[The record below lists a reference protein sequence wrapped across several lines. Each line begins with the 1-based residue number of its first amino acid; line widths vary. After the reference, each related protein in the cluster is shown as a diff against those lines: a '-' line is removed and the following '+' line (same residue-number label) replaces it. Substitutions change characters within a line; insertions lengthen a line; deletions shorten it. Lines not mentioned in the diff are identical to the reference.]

1 MNKILYVIIIVISLV
16 GCKYEPIFLSKKSN
30 FKFNNIIMQGD
41 VKINNIIKNNL
52 LNRSKGN
59 KIYDIQLTTSRDKE
73 TISLNE
79 KGDATSYKLKIYT
92 DYKIIENDEL
102 VFKNNFT
109 KQTTYNN
116 ITDKFEL
123 SKNEENII
131 ENLSKII
138 SSEIIMSV
146 VTINK

>member
-1 MNKILYVIIIVISLV
+1 MNKILYVIIIFMSLV

-131 ENLSKII
+131 ENLSHII
-138 SSEIIMSV
+138 SSEIIMTV
-146 VTINK
+146 MTINK

>member
-73 TISLNE
+73 TISL
-79 KGDATSYKLKIYT
+79 KKI
-92 DYKIIENDEL
+92 
-102 VFKNNFT
+102 
-109 KQTTYNN
+109 
-116 ITDKFEL
+116 
-123 SKNEENII
+123 
-131 ENLSKII
+131 NLC
-138 SSEIIMSV
+138 
-146 VTINK
+146 

>member
-1 MNKILYVIIIVISLV
+1 MNKILYVIIIFISLV

-131 ENLSKII
+131 ENLSHII
-138 SSEIIMSV
+138 SSEIIMTV
-146 VTINK
+146 MTINK

>member
-1 MNKILYVIIIVISLV
+1 MNKILYVIIIFMSLV

-41 VKINNIIKNNL
+41 VKINKIIKNNL
-52 LNRSKGN
+52 LNRSKGK
-59 KIYDIQLTTSRDKE
+59 KIYDIHLTTSRDKE
-73 TISLNE
+73 SISLNE
-79 KGDATSYKLKIYT
+79 KGDATSYKLKIFT
-92 DYKIIENDEL
+92 DYKIIENNEI

>member
-131 ENLSKII
+131 ENLSHII
-138 SSEIIMSV
+138 SSEIIMTV
-146 VTINK
+146 MTINK

>member
-1 MNKILYVIIIVISLV
+1 MNKILYVIIIFMSLV

-41 VKINNIIKNNL
+41 EKINKIIKNNL

-59 KIYDIQLTTSRDKE
+59 KIYDIHLTTSRDKE
-73 TISLNE
+73 SISLNE
-79 KGDATSYKLKIYT
+79 KGDATSYKLKIFT
-92 DYKIIENDEL
+92 DYKIIENNEI